1 MQHTTALTDL
11 RAGLTFSTGADF
23 AAIGQSVLSSSL
35 LPRDVTRRWL
45 KPTSN
50 TPDLRFAAG
59 MPWEILRVDVP
70 VPTTVPPGST
80 GPTGNDTQPARLV
93 DLYTKNGGIG
103 AYYAEFVLSPDHGFG
118 FVVLVAGPTPI
129 GADTRF
135 TDMMLVNRLTSE
147 ALLPAFEAAGLE
159 QAAARFGGTYAAA
172 GSNVTLTIV
181 AGDGGLGLGVRD
193 WRVGDRD
200 LLKSYF
206 GALHGV
212 PPEAIEG
219 EPGLRLYPVG
229 LEDGK
234 QIAFRGVYD
243 PPGDRIPFPNSGRPF
258 SGACASWSSV
268 GEPPYGNVGLDDFV
282 FDIDAD
288 GKATAIRARGARQ
301 VLLKQA

>member
-1 MQHTTALTDL
+1 LHTTALTDL

-23 AAIGQSVLSSSL
+23 TAIGQSVLSSSL

-70 VPTTVPPGST
+70 VPTAPSFPARLA
-80 GPTGNDTQPARLV
+80 GNDTRPARLV

-103 AYYAEFVLSPDHGFG
+103 AYHAQFALSPDHGFG
-118 FVVLVAGPTPI
+118 FVVFVAGPPA
-129 GADTRF
+129 GADGRF
-135 TDMMLVNRLTSE
+135 ADMMLVNRLTSE
-147 ALLPAFEAAGLE
+147 TLLPAFEAAGLE
-159 QAAARFGGTYAAA
+159 QAVARFGGTYATATGNA
-172 GSNVTLTIV
+172 TLTVV

-193 WRVGDRD
+193 WRASGRD

-212 PPEAIEG
+212 PSEAIEG
-219 EPGLRLYPVG
+219 EPRLRLYPVG
-229 LEDGK
+229 LDDGK

-243 PPGDRIPFPNSGRPF
+243 ALGDAAPFPNSGRPF
-258 SGACASWSSV
+258 AGACAAWASV

-282 FDIDAD
+282 FDIDAA
-288 GKATAIRARGARQ
+288 GKATAITARGARQ

>member
-1 MQHTTALTDL
+1 VALTVL
-11 RAGLTFSTGADF
+11 RSGLTFSTGADF
-23 AAIGQSVLSSSL
+23 TAIGQSVLASSL
-35 LPRDVTRRWL
+35 LPRDVTRRWF

-70 VPTTVPPGST
+70 VPTVPPTFASL
-80 GPTGNDTQPARLV
+80 TGNDTQPARLV

-103 AYYAEFVLSPDHGFG
+103 AYYAQFALSPDHGFG
-118 FVVLVAGPTPI
+118 FVVFVAGPPPV

-135 TDMMLVNRLTSE
+135 SDMMLVNRLTSE

-159 QAAARFGGTYAAA
+159 QAAARFGGTYHAASGNA
-172 GSNVTLTIV
+172 TLTIV

-193 WRVGDRD
+193 WRAGDRD

-212 PPEAIEG
+212 PPEAITG

-234 QIAFRGVYD
+234 QIAFRGVYEA
-243 PPGDRIPFPNSGRPF
+243 PGNATLFSASGRPF
-258 SGACASWSSV
+258 AGGCVAWGAV
-268 GEPPYGNVGLDDFV
+268 GEPAYGNVGLDDFV
-282 FDIDAD
+282 FDVDAT